1 MIDVLIIVAV
11 LGYSGWIGV
20 RFWRK
25 SRQGACSGCS
35 SSGACSGCPPAS
47 DKSKNAEHESSK
59 SIQ

>member
-25 SRQGACSGCS
+25 SRQGACAGCAS
-35 SSGACSGCPPAS
+35 TGACPGCPPAA
-47 DKSKNAEHESSK
+47 DKSKSAEHNRSESTK
-59 SIQ
+59 

>member
-11 LGYSGWIGV
+11 LGYSGWIGI

-35 SSGACSGCPPAS
+35 SSGACSGCNPAPSAPDGADSTRS
-47 DKSKNAEHESSK
+47 DTV
-59 SIQ
+59 Q